1 MGWMILVRGRTR
13 DRLRPTVNALD
24 LGYLVAAGVLS
35 PVWMQKARGGW
46 GERLGKVDGE
56 TAARLGGARSRPRVL
71 IHAVSV
77 GEVSALRSLVPMLAQ
92 DLDVVVSATTD
103 TGIARARA
111 LYGES
116 ATVVRYPLDLSWA
129 VRRFLDVVQPDA
141 VALTELELWPNFL
154 RACGDRGIPVGV
166 INGRLSERSFR
177 NYHKLRGAVGGM
189 FRRLEF
195 AAVQDEAYATRFE
208 AMGVQPERCLLT
220 GSMKWD
226 NARVGD
232 GAAGAGVRAGELAQ
246 NLGLDRSRPIVVC
259 GSTGP
264 GEEALLRG
272 AIEGAC
278 GGLGVQLVCAPRKPE
293 RFDEAAEVLSPCVRR
308 SVTEAGEAGAPGQD
322 RFLLDT
328 IGELG
333 TLYALADVVV
343 VGRSFGDLYGSD
355 PTEPIGLG
363 KATVIGPRVGD
374 FESIVAA
381 FEAGGG
387 IVRATREDVGV
398 VVRGLLED
406 TGRRA
411 ELGECGRAVILGQQ
425 GASERHAGLIRGLV
439 ARRGVGGTQGASGPT
454 LAASRA

>member
-1 MGWMILVRGRTR
+1 MR
-13 DRLRPTVNALD
+13 
-24 LGYLVAAGVLS
+24 
-35 PVWMQKARGGW
+35 KARGGW
-46 GERLGKVDGE
+46 GERLGKVDGGI
-56 TAARLGGARSRPRVL
+56 AARLGEGGDRPRVL

-92 DLDVVVSATTD
+92 DTEVVVSATTD
-103 TGIARARA
+103 TGFARARA
-111 LYGES
+111 LYGDS

-129 VRRFLDVVQPDA
+129 VARFLETVRPDA

-154 RACGDRGIPVGV
+154 RACGARGIPVGV

-177 NYHKLRGAVGGM
+177 NYHTLRRMVGGM
-189 FRRLEF
+189 FRRLAF
-195 AAVQDEAYATRFE
+195 AAVQDEAYAGRFE
-208 AMGVQPERCLLT
+208 AMGVAPEACLLT

-232 GAAGAGVRAGELAQ
+232 AGSGAADPAGDLAQ

-264 GEEALLRG
+264 GEEALLRE

-278 GGLGVQLVCAPRKPE
+278 AGLGVQLVCAPRKPE
-293 RFDEAAEVLSPCVRR
+293 RFDEAAEALAPCVRR
-308 SVTEAGEAGAPGQD
+308 SVTKVVGTAGTGHD

-374 FESIVAA
+374 FESIVGA

-387 IVRATREDVGV
+387 IVRATREDVGRL
-398 VVRGLLED
+398 VRGLLD
-406 TGRRA
+406 DPRGRA
-411 ELGECGRAVILGQQ
+411 ELGERGRAVIRAQQ
-425 GASERHAGLIRGLV
+425 GASERHAGLIRGLL
-439 ARRGVGGTQGASGPT
+439 AMSREEREHRAPGPT
-454 LAASRA
+454 LAPPRA

>member
-1 MGWMILVRGRTR
+1 MAWMILVRGRTR

-35 PVWMQKARGGW
+35 PVWMRKARGGW

-111 LYGES
+111 LYGDS

-195 AAVQDEAYATRFE
+195 AAVQDEAYAARFE
-208 AMGVQPERCLLT
+208 AMGVQAERCLLT

-232 GAAGAGVRAGELAQ
+232 GAAGVDELAQ

-264 GEEALLRG
+264 GEEVLLRW

-293 RFDEAAEVLSPCVRR
+293 RFDEAAEALAPCVRR
-308 SVTEAGEAGAPGQD
+308 SVTKGGGEAAPGQD

-333 TLYALADVVV
+333 TLYALANVVV

-381 FEAGGG
+381 FEVGGG

-398 VVRGLLED
+398 VVRGLLD
-406 TGRRA
+406 DAGRRA
-411 ELGECGRAVILGQQ
+411 ELGERGRAVILGQQ

-439 ARRGVGGTQGASGPT
+439 ARRAAGGGQGASGPT